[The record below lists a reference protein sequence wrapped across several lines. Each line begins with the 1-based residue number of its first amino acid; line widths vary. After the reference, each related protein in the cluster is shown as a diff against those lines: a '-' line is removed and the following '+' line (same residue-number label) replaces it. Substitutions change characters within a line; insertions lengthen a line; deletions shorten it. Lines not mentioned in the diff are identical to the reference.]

1 MTSFCAI
8 TCSAILHIIQEKYDR
23 ELKDAAVRELMLA
36 EEAAMLDKVDF
47 YSTSVSFSFY
57 VCLVFSFFPSRGCF
71 SFVGP
76 NIEEHE
82 HQSLVGQKSLSQK
95 RLERD
100 RATMSSLILDCRR
113 A

>member
-57 VCLVFSFFPSRGCF
+57 VCLVFSFFLL
-71 SFVGP
+71 VAVLVLLDLTLKNM
-76 NIEEHE
+76 NIN
-82 HQSLVGQKSLSQK
+82 LWWDKNLCLRKGLSVIEQ
-95 RLERD
+95 L
-100 RATMSSLILDCRR
+100 CQV
-113 A
+113 